1 MPELC
6 HSGHLAPRDE
16 GPGSKGDRVTAM
28 YKIDG
33 VPHIDTSVEYV
44 GTTRL
49 RKLNAANLRAVNK
62 TLVVQENDTPLA
74 VLLKYEKFLTMQ
86 NKLEVALRT
95 VELLSQKAD
104 SQTVVEAVRDATGGG
119 NSIPL
124 S

>member
-1 MPELC
+1 M
-6 HSGHLAPRDE
+6 
-16 GPGSKGDRVTAM
+16 TAM

-49 RKLNAANLRAVNK
+49 RKLNAAILKAVSK

-74 VLLKYEKFLTMQ
+74 VLLKYDQFLTMQ
-86 NKLEVALRT
+86 HKLEVAIRT
-95 VELLSQKAD
+95 VELLSKKTDPQI
-104 SQTVVEAVRDATGGG
+104 VVEALRDAAGG
-119 NSIPL
+119 NTFPL

>member
-1 MPELC
+1 
-6 HSGHLAPRDE
+6 
-16 GPGSKGDRVTAM
+16 
-28 YKIDG
+28 

-74 VLLKYEKFLTMQ
+74 VLLKYEKFLIMQ

-95 VELLSQKAD
+95 VELLSKKAD
-104 SQTVVEAVRDATGGG
+104 SQTVVEAVRDAAGG

>member
-1 MPELC
+1 
-6 HSGHLAPRDE
+6 
-16 GPGSKGDRVTAM
+16 
-28 YKIDG
+28 
-33 VPHIDTSVEYV
+33 
-44 GTTRL
+44 
-49 RKLNAANLRAVNK
+49 
-62 TLVVQENDTPLA
+62 

-104 SQTVVEAVRDATGGG
+104 SQTVVEAVRDAAGGG

>member
-1 MPELC
+1 M
-6 HSGHLAPRDE
+6 
-16 GPGSKGDRVTAM
+16 TAM

-74 VLLKYEKFLTMQ
+74 VLLKYEKFLIMQ

-95 VELLSQKAD
+95 VELLSKKAD